1 MHDAWYFGP
10 FLKMKRKRKWMC
22 MCIYVQIRLLSYT
35 YDVTD
40 GQEFSQQKV
49 YKEEKKWNT
58 IEMKELN

>member
-1 MHDAWYFGP
+1 MMPSILVLFENEKKK
-10 FLKMKRKRKWMC
+10 KMMC

-49 YKEEKKWNT
+49 YKEKK
-58 IEMKELN
+58 K

>member
-49 YKEEKKWNT
+49 YKEKK
-58 IEMKELN
+58 K